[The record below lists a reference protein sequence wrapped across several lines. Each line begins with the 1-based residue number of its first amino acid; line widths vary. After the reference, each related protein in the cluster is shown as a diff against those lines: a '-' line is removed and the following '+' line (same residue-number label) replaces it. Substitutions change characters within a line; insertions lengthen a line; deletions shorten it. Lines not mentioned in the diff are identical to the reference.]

1 MLVKIIHDL
10 IDCNSAAADLIMAR
24 RLPVYNGHRLYR
36 KNGNQVRTSAGRKLA
51 DLAYERRGGTR
62 EVYKTLSR
70 YYLLGEGRLAWKST
84 QLLIRGKHR
93 CGRSTFNV
101 EGLPYFSL
109 VLEDV
114 YTLDPPPWG
123 GFPG

>member
-1 MLVKIIHDL
+1 MDSKTPQPESRVGWLVPALIVKTIPDL

-36 KNGNQVRTSAGRKLA
+36 KGDNQARTSAGTKLA

-70 YYLLGEGRLAWKST
+70 YYPLEEGRLAWKST

-93 CGRSTFNV
+93 CGRSTSRAY
-101 EGLPYFSL
+101 LPYFL
-109 VLEDV
+109 
-114 YTLDPPPWG
+114 
-123 GFPG
+123 